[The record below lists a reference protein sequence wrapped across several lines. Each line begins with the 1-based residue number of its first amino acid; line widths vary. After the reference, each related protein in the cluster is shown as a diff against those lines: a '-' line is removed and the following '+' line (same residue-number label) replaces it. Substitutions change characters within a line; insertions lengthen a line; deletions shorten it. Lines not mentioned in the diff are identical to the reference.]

1 MLILDCKYRKNFQ
14 ESFIRME
21 EMMVWMANI
30 FRIIQFS
37 GNPEHR
43 FAARLRYLCIQIG
56 RMDCFKKNT
65 EMKTGLVL
73 EGGAMRGLFTCGVL
87 DVLLEKK
94 NTEMKTG
101 LVLEGGAMRGLF
113 TCGVLDVLLESGVS
127 FDGMIGVSAGAAFGC
142 NFKSWQDGRALRY
155 NLTYAKDRRYCSL
168 WSWLTTGNLFGAEF
182 AYHTIA
188 DRLDIF
194 DNEAFERNPME
205 FYLVA
210 TDVTTGQAFYKQV
223 EHGGASL
230 YEWLRASSSMPI
242 VSKTVRIEGRE
253 FLDGGIADSIPLRY
267 FQSLGYERNVV
278 VLTQPIGYEKK
289 PMPMMPFIRVMLRQY
304 SNLTDAM
311 ARRHEMYNRQLRY
324 VAEEAIKGLTLVICP
339 DDVLPIGRISHD
351 RQRMWQTYEIGR
363 HVAKKRLGEILG
375 FLY

>member
-1 MLILDCKYRKNFQ
+1 
-14 ESFIRME
+14 
-21 EMMVWMANI
+21 
-30 FRIIQFS
+30 
-37 GNPEHR
+37 
-43 FAARLRYLCIQIG
+43 
-56 RMDCFKKNT
+56 
-65 EMKTGLVL
+65 
-73 EGGAMRGLFTCGVL
+73 
-87 DVLLEKK
+87 
-94 NTEMKTG
+94 
-101 LVLEGGAMRGLF
+101 MRGLF

-142 NFKSWQDGRALRY
+142 NFKSWQNGRALRY
-155 NLTYAKDRRYCSL
+155 NLAYAKDRRYCSL

-205 FYLVA
+205 FHLVA

-242 VSKTVRIEGRE
+242 VSKTVRIEDRE

-267 FQSLGYERNVV
+267 FQSMGYEKNVV
-278 VLTQPIGYEKK
+278 VLTQPMGYKK
-289 PMPMMPFIRVMLRQY
+289 EPMRMMPLIRILLRQY
-304 SNLTDAM
+304 PNLTDSM
-311 ARRHEMYNRQLRY
+311 ERRHEMYNEQLRY
-324 VAEEAIKGLTLVICP
+324 VAQEIVKGKTLVICLK
-339 DDVLPIGRISHD
+339 DVLPIGRISHD
-351 RQRMWQTYEIGR
+351 RDCMQQTYNIGR
-363 HVAKKRLGEILG
+363 TIARKKLGEIME

>member
-1 MLILDCKYRKNFQ
+1 MLIFDCKYRKNFQ
-14 ESFIRME
+14 ESFLWME

-56 RMDCFKKNT
+56 RMDCF
-65 EMKTGLVL
+65 
-73 EGGAMRGLFTCGVL
+73 
-87 DVLLEKK
+87 KK

>member
-1 MLILDCKYRKNFQ
+1 
-14 ESFIRME
+14 
-21 EMMVWMANI
+21 
-30 FRIIQFS
+30 
-37 GNPEHR
+37 
-43 FAARLRYLCIQIG
+43 
-56 RMDCFKKNT
+56 
-65 EMKTGLVL
+65 MKTGLVL
-73 EGGAMRGLFTCGVL
+73 EGGAL
-87 DVLLEKK
+87 
-94 NTEMKTG
+94 
-101 LVLEGGAMRGLF
+101 RGLF

-142 NFKSWQDGRALRY
+142 NFKSWQNGRALRY
-155 NLTYAKDRRYCSL
+155 NLAYAKDRRYCSL

-205 FYLVA
+205 FHLVA

-242 VSKTVRIEGRE
+242 VSKTVRIEDRE

-267 FQSLGYERNVV
+267 FQSMGYEKNVV
-278 VLTQPIGYEKK
+278 VLTQPMGYKK
-289 PMPMMPFIRVMLRQY
+289 EPMRMMPLIRILLRQY
-304 SNLTDAM
+304 PNLTDSM
-311 ARRHEMYNRQLRY
+311 ERRHEMYNEQLRY
-324 VAEEAIKGLTLVICP
+324 VAQEIVKGKTLVICP
-339 DDVLPIGRISHD
+339 KDVLPIGRISHD
-351 RQRMWQTYEIGR
+351 RDCMQQTYNIGR
-363 HVAKKRLGEILG
+363 TIARKKLGEIME

>member
-1 MLILDCKYRKNFQ
+1 
-14 ESFIRME
+14 
-21 EMMVWMANI
+21 
-30 FRIIQFS
+30 
-37 GNPEHR
+37 
-43 FAARLRYLCIQIG
+43 
-56 RMDCFKKNT
+56 
-65 EMKTGLVL
+65 
-73 EGGAMRGLFTCGVL
+73 
-87 DVLLEKK
+87 
-94 NTEMKTG
+94 MKTG

-142 NFKSWQDGRALRY
+142 NFKSWQNGRALRY
-155 NLTYAKDRRYCSL
+155 NLAYAKDRRYCSL

-205 FYLVA
+205 FHLVA

-242 VSKTVRIEGRE
+242 VSKTVRIEDRE

-267 FQSLGYERNVV
+267 FQSMGYEKNVV
-278 VLTQPIGYEKK
+278 VLTQPMGYKK
-289 PMPMMPFIRVMLRQY
+289 EPMRMMPLIRILLRQY
-304 SNLTDAM
+304 PNLTDSM
-311 ARRHEMYNRQLRY
+311 ERRHEMYNEQLRY
-324 VAEEAIKGLTLVICP
+324 VAQEIVKGKTLVICLK
-339 DDVLPIGRISHD
+339 DVLPIGRISHD
-351 RQRMWQTYEIGR
+351 RDCMQQTYNIGR
-363 HVAKKRLGEILG
+363 TIARKKLGEIME

>member
-1 MLILDCKYRKNFQ
+1 MYPHRHLVKFISMLILDCKYRKNFQ

-87 DVLLEKK
+87 DVLLE
-94 NTEMKTG
+94 
-101 LVLEGGAMRGLF
+101 
-113 TCGVLDVLLESGVS
+113 SGVS

-142 NFKSWQDGRALRY
+142 NFKSWQNGRALRY
-155 NLTYAKDRRYCSL
+155 NLAYAKDRRYCSL